1 MLTIKRK
8 AHLIVVTAFI
18 LGIAVGASGQY
29 LLSHQTPP
37 RPASTPAEVADELT
51 RVLNLDQPQHSQV
64 VQILGECQKQSHDLK
79 EQTRPQFQA
88 IRESGRNRIRSLLS
102 PEQLILFNQ
111 WIKDLDAKR
120 EKKSSEDRK
129 QPNK

>member
-18 LGIAVGASGQY
+18 LGIAVGVSGQY
-29 LLSHQTPP
+29 LLSHQAPP
-37 RPASTPAEVADELT
+37 RPTSTPAEVTDELA
-51 RVLNLDQPQHSQV
+51 RVLNLDQFQRSQV
-64 VQILGECQKQSHDLK
+64 VQILSDCQKQSQDLK

-102 PEQLILFNQ
+102 PEQLSLFNQ

-120 EKKSSEDRK
+120 EKKSSEERK